1 MKRFI
6 VCLAGIAVFASL
18 AMARTNS
25 SETGTEIMKKVLSQ
39 SNWEDMS
46 GDLIM
51 TLTTSRGETRVRNM
65 KFYSKKKN
73 ENESMMLIKII
84 SPADVRGT
92 AFLTIEHQNRDD
104 DRYLYLPALRRVKK
118 ITASGKG
125 GNFMS
130 SDFTYYDMGK
140 PKLKDWTYKRVA
152 DETVDGHP
160 CFVVEAVA
168 ASPKIAKETGYSKIV
183 RWIRKDTY
191 TTLKSIFYDRDG
203 KKWKELSVPDVKKIN
218 GVWFSTVM
226 VMHDVQIDHTSKMEF
241 KELKINTGIPAKYFS
256 VRYLQRGQF
265 R

>member
-6 VCLAGIAVFASL
+6 VCLAGIAVFVSL
-18 AMARTNS
+18 ALAQTNPS
-25 SETGTEIMKKVLSQ
+25 PSGTEIMKKVLSQ
-39 SNWEDMS
+39 SNWKDMS

-51 TLTTSRGETRVRNM
+51 MLTTSRGETRVRNM

-84 SPADVRGT
+84 APADVRGT

-140 PKLKDWTYKRVA
+140 PKLNDWTYKRLP

-160 CFVVEAVA
+160 CFLVEATA
-168 ASPKIAKETGYSKIV
+168 ASPKITKETGYSKIV
-183 RWIRKDTY
+183 RWIRKDTF
-191 TTLKSIFYDRDG
+191 TTIKAVFYDRDG
-203 KKWKELSVPDVKKIN
+203 KKWKGLLVPEVKKLN
-218 GVWFSTVM
+218 GVWFSTIM
-226 VMHDVQIDHTSKMEF
+226 VMHDIQIDHTSKMEF
-241 KELKINTGIPAKYFS
+241 KNLKINTGVPAKYFS
-256 VRYLQRGQF
+256 LRYLQRGQL

>member
-1 MKRFI
+1 MKRIFL
-6 VCLAGIAVFASL
+6 LAAFLISV
-18 AMARTNS
+18 
-25 SETGTEIMKKVLSQ
+25 TGLGFSQQPGKALTGKQIMQKVLSQ
-39 SNWEDMS
+39 TNWKDMT

-84 SPADVRGT
+84 APADVRGT

-140 PKLKDWTYKRVA
+140 PKLNDWTYKRLPDA
-152 DETVDGHP
+152 TVDGHP
-160 CFVVEAVA
+160 CFVVEARA

-183 RWIRKDTY
+183 RWIRKDTF
-191 TTLKSIFYDRDG
+191 TTLKAVFYDRDG
-203 KKWKELSVPDVKKIN
+203 KKWKVLTVPEVQKIN

-241 KELKINTGIPAKYFS
+241 KNLKINTGVPARFFTT
-256 VRYLQRGQF
+256 RYLQRG
-265 R
+265 